1 MPGNVYGENEE
12 SLDLARIGL
21 WFVSILLSLS
31 AVALLCSWIFFH
43 RYADAFVASHSS
55 SFEGVDDPGVRSGV
69 ILGVLILRTV
79 VALTWGFS
87 AVYLYRELQKRREQA
102 GVILMFYAGVCLVS
116 FSYLAFHADLPAIT
130 VVRIVQVVVSITV
143 LLYLFQ
149 RKIRRF

>member
-12 SLDLARIGL
+12 SLDLACIGL

-31 AVALLCSWIFFH
+31 TIALLCSWLFFH

-69 ILGVLILRTV
+69 ILGALILRTV